1 VRVLT
6 TVLEVAFAGA
16 IVAGVSVLFG
26 LGWGLVTLG
35 VLGLV
40 GSWWVNR

>member
-16 IVAGVSVLFG
+16 IVAGIGVLFG
-26 LGWGLVTLG
+26 FGWALISAG